1 LTDNQWDSLMIP
13 INMAFFFHNASTDRV
28 IGLYPSPAGAIESR
42 MQPERW
48 REIGKDN
55 PELSAME
62 SDVEALLMNRL
73 GAAKGHD
80 GPAYYILPIDECFR
94 LVGLVRAHWRGLS
107 GGTDVWRAI
116 GQFFSEMKE
125 HSCRT

>member
-1 LTDNQWDSLMIP
+1 
-13 INMAFFFHNASTDRV
+13 
-28 IGLYPSPAGAIESR
+28 
-42 MQPERW
+42 
-48 REIGKDN
+48 
-55 PELSAME
+55 ME
-62 SDVEALLMNRL
+62 SDVEALVMNRL

-94 LVGLVRAHWRGLS
+94 LVGLVRTHWRGLS

>member
-1 LTDNQWDSLMIP
+1 
-13 INMAFFFHNASTDRV
+13 
-28 IGLYPSPAGAIESR
+28 